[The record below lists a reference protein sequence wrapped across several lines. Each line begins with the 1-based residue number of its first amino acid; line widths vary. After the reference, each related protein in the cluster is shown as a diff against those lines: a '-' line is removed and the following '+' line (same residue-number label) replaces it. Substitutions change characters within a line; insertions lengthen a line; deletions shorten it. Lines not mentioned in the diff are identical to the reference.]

1 MTEKIGDIE
10 RAKRYM
16 EYLQG
21 WAYIPL
27 QDLPIYERAYKEH
40 FNVIN

>member
-1 MTEKIGDIE
+1 MAGKVEDIE

-27 QDLPIYERAYKEH
+27 QDLSIYERAYKDY
-40 FNVIN
+40 FNMKR